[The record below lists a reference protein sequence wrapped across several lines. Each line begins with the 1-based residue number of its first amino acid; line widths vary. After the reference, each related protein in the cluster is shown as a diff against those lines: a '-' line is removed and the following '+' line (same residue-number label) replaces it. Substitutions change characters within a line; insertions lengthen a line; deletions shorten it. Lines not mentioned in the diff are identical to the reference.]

1 MLDAHTIQI
10 QRRALLEAEKLYAKP
25 EFMASDPV
33 ELVHAYTDPLDQ
45 EVAALLCAL
54 FAYGNVK
61 AMRGFL
67 SALLSRMKTPSSILS
82 KNFDPARIAGK
93 LYYRFQSTRDL
104 RIILEG
110 VSKIFRRVHKR
121 AAGLESIFEGPTLR
135 ERISSFQKEFAHNVT
150 LTRGVLHWIGSPE
163 STGAQ
168 KRFCMFLRWMT
179 RTTFPDF
186 GLYKTFHPRDLIVPL
201 DVHMARM
208 AQNLN
213 WTTAAGAGWKNAV
226 EITGSLATIEPEDPL
241 RFDFVITR
249 PGILGVCRSIL
260 KPACDHCPVRRPCKV
275 YGQKILA

>member
-1 MLDAHTIQI
+1 
-10 QRRALLEAEKLYAKP
+10 
-25 EFMASDPV
+25 
-33 ELVHAYTDPLDQ
+33 
-45 EVAALLCAL
+45 
-54 FAYGNVK
+54 
-61 AMRGFL
+61 
-67 SALLSRMKTPSSILS
+67 
-82 KNFDPARIAGK
+82 
-93 LYYRFQSTRDL
+93 
-104 RIILEG
+104 
-110 VSKIFRRVHKR
+110 
-121 AAGLESIFEGPTLR
+121 
-135 ERISSFQKEFAHNVT
+135 
-150 LTRGVLHWIGSPE
+150 
-163 STGAQ
+163 
-168 KRFCMFLRWMT
+168 MFLRWMT

>member
-93 LYYRFQSTRDL
+93 LYYR
-104 RIILEG
+104 
-110 VSKIFRRVHKR
+110 
-121 AAGLESIFEGPTLR
+121 
-135 ERISSFQKEFAHNVT
+135 
-150 LTRGVLHWIGSPE
+150 
-163 STGAQ
+163 
-168 KRFCMFLRWMT
+168 
-179 RTTFPDF
+179 
-186 GLYKTFHPRDLIVPL
+186 
-201 DVHMARM
+201 
-208 AQNLN
+208 
-213 WTTAAGAGWKNAV
+213 
-226 EITGSLATIEPEDPL
+226 
-241 RFDFVITR
+241 
-249 PGILGVCRSIL
+249 
-260 KPACDHCPVRRPCKV
+260 
-275 YGQKILA
+275 